1 MNEQSTLNISQQAP
15 TAARVPQNTA
25 TPPALQ
31 GTPDQGPSSFSQAL
45 KSANGRMENASSAN
59 QSNQSNNPVNTPA
72 TKAVEANE
80 PATTDSNSGPVDPAS
95 QAPVSPAALALS
107 TLQSM
112 LGQTGVPPTTPGSN
126 LTSDIEPDDTTLAL
140 AAQQAVALTQAVP
153 TANIAV
159 TTANNKEQAASS
171 SASQL
176 TDPLVTTRPTSDALD
191 AKDGKD
197 LTSLATKLVTG
208 KDAATLV
215 AENLKGKDLPRETSP
230 APQHANS
237 FASELNNA
245 QMAFGVKPEMRADS
259 PQTLTQHA
267 ISTPVTAHNW
277 ADEVGQRLNWVANK
291 DNGRAEL
298 ILNPPHM
305 GKIEVSIN
313 LNGDQASASF
323 TAANQAT
330 RDAIQDAMP
339 RLREVLAD
347 AGIQL
352 GQANVSAGNSGQ
364 AQADQYAARN
374 SSQSQRWLT
383 GGSAGLDSAPAL
395 TGSTGRTTR
404 GNGLVDLFA

>member
-1 MNEQSTLNISQQAP
+1 MNEQSTLNISLQAP

-45 KSANGRMENASSAN
+45 KSANGRMENASNAN
-59 QSNQSNNPVNTPA
+59 QSNQSNNPGNAPVA
-72 TKAVEANE
+72 KAAEANE
-80 PATTDSNSGPVDPAS
+80 PSASDSNSAPADPAS
-95 QAPVSPAALALS
+95 QAPASPAALALS
-107 TLQSM
+107 ALQSM
-112 LGQTGVPPTTPGSN
+112 LSQTGVPSTTPVN
-126 LTSDIEPDDTTLAL
+126 TTTSDTEPDDTTLAL

-176 TDPLVTTRPTSDALD
+176 TDPLLTARPTTDALD

-197 LTSLATKLVTG
+197 LTDLATKLVTG

-215 AENLKGKDLPRETSP
+215 AENLKGKDLPREASAT
-230 APQHANS
+230 PQHANS

-245 QMAFGVKPEMRADS
+245 QMAFGVKPEMRPDS
-259 PQTLTQHA
+259 TQTLTQHT

-383 GGSAGLDSAPAL
+383 GGTTGLDGTPAL
-395 TGSTGRTTR
+395 TGTPGRTTR

>member
-1 MNEQSTLNISQQAP
+1 MNEQSTLNIPLQAP
-15 TAARVPQNTA
+15 PAARVPQNTA
-25 TPPALQ
+25 APATTQ
-31 GTPDQGPSSFSQAL
+31 GAPDQGPSSFSQAL
-45 KSANGRMENASSAN
+45 KSANSRIENTASSGNNPANKAAEAN
-59 QSNQSNNPVNTPA
+59 QPA
-72 TKAVEANE
+72 ATAADASEPEA
-80 PATTDSNSGPVDPAS
+80 ADPAR
-95 QAPVSPAALALS
+95 QAPVSPATLALS
-107 TLQSM
+107 ALQSM
-112 LGQTGVPPTTPGSN
+112 LSQTTVTPTAQNSTAPDD
-126 LTSDIEPDDTTLAL
+126 TTPDDTTLAL
-140 AAQQAVALTQAVP
+140 AAQQAVAFTQAP

-159 TTANNKEQAASS
+159 PAANNKEQAAST
-171 SASQL
+171 SATL
-176 TDPLVTTRPTSDALD
+176 PTDPLVPSKSTPDALD
-191 AKDGKD
+191 TKDSKE
-197 LTSLATKLVTG
+197 LLSLATKVVTD
-208 KDAATLV
+208 KNAPALV
-215 AENLKGKDLPRETSP
+215 AEDLKGKDLPREATTS
-230 APQHANS
+230 HTSS
-237 FASELNNA
+237 FATELNNA
-245 QMAFGVKPEMRADS
+245 QMAFGVKPETRADS
-259 PQTLTQHA
+259 PQIITQHT

-277 ADEVGQRLNWVANK
+277 ADEVGQRLSWVANK

-383 GGSAGLDSAPAL
+383 GGSADVDGLPSLAD
-395 TGSTGRTTR
+395 THGRTTR